1 MTQNRAVSLCV
12 MILCMLLCC
21 TVFAPRVHAF
31 VEPAEQLA
39 DPAQE
44 DRARAL
50 SKLIRCPVCDSQNI
64 DESDA
69 DISHTLRDF
78 IRERIKAGD
87 TDQAILD
94 ALHSRYGDMILM
106 SPPVRGDT
114 YMLWFA
120 PLLLLALGGAAATL
134 IIRKAGKA

>member
-1 MTQNRAVSLCV
+1 

-21 TVFAPRVHAF
+21 TVFAPRAHAF
-31 VEPAEQLA
+31 VTPSEQLA

-44 DRARAL
+44 ERARAL

-69 DISHTLRDF
+69 DISRTLRDF
-78 IRERIKAGD
+78 VRERITAGD

-94 ALHSRYGDMILM
+94 ALHSRYGDIVLM
-106 SPPVRGDT
+106 RPPVRGDT

-120 PLLLLALGGAAATL
+120 PLLLLGLGGGAAIL
-134 IIRKAGKA
+134 IIRKAGKP